1 MKMSELLNEALSLP
15 ADERARLVD
24 SLLQTLNPV
33 DEANTTTWLAVA
45 KQRLDD
51 LDSGCVKAIPDEE
64 VLRRW
69 LSDARVMA
77 GQAFTLADARVH
89 GEAMLMT
96 EPNAWQQLEEEH
108 LTAAVSGPEKGVP

>member
-24 SLLQTLNPV
+24 SLLQSLNPV

-51 LDSGCVKAIPDEE
+51 LDSGCVKAIPGDE
-64 VLRRW
+64 VLRRG

-89 GEAMLMT
+89 GEAILISN
-96 EPNAWQQLEEEH
+96 PDDWQQLEQEH
-108 LTAAVSGPEKGVP
+108 LTAAFYRPRKDVP